1 MAASGSVRPPPRE
14 TENVS
19 TCRPSTTSRQRR
31 RPPTSSNAICSTL
44 FGKPQMPWPAAQVKR
59 WSTGSVTSRPS
70 KTQRRPA
77 VATASSAMERSSTAP
92 RGRDANSHPLHAL
105 GQDLVHDAHLARLAE
120 RVLVL
125 AEVLLRE
132 RVDVRVGALLRR

>member
-1 MAASGSVRPPPRE
+1 M
-14 TENVS
+14 T
-19 TCRPSTTSRQRR
+19 
-31 RPPTSSNAICSTL
+31 
-44 FGKPQMPWPAAQVKR
+44 
-59 WSTGSVTSRPS
+59 TGSVTSRPS
-70 KTQRRPA
+70 QTQRRPA

-105 GQDLVHDAHLARLAE
+105 GQDIVHDAHLARLAE

-132 RVDVRVGALLRR
+132 SVDVRVSALLRRLSVQPEALRLAGGVIGVLGGLRRG